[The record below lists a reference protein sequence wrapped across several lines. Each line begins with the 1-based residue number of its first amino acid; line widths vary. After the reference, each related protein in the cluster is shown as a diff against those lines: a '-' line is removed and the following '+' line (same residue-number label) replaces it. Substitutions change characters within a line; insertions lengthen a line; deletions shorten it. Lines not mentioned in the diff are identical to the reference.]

1 MEDQICSVTT
11 LTGFTYAHV
20 CNVRGKSYQH
30 ITCSDSQCE
39 STFKIA
45 QTVSFIQVVLKIKI
59 CQYMLGIS
67 VILPQGL
74 CDVSFTCKMPQ
85 Y

>member
-30 ITCSDSQCE
+30 IA
-39 STFKIA
+39 FH
-45 QTVSFIQVVLKIKI
+45 TVSVKQPLKSSK
-59 CQYMLGIS
+59 L
-67 VILPQGL
+67 
-74 CDVSFTCKMPQ
+74 
-85 Y
+85 